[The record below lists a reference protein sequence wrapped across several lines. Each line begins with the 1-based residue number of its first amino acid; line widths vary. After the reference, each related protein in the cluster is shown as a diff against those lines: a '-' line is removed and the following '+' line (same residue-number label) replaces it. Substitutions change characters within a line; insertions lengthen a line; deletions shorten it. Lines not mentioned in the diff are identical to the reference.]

1 MAHEAQFKRV
11 NVDLMYGLP
20 HQNPAN
26 ALSDVQIA
34 LSLGVEHISWYQLT
48 IERNTAFW
56 SSPPKLPSEELIEP
70 MQSQIARLMA
80 EKAMTQY
87 EVSAWSKKGQE
98 ARHNLNYWR
107 FGDYLAIGAGAHG
120 KVTLSN
126 EVFRFQRTRQPQ
138 HYIGHFSDPSATAS
152 SDDLKPI
159 VSADL
164 PGEFMMNALRL
175 KHGVLD
181 SVFETRTGQSV
192 EVIAAQRA
200 ALVNLGLMD
209 ADVTRLRATDLGY
222 RHLDSLIERFI

>member
-1 MAHEAQFKRV
+1 
-11 NVDLMYGLP
+11 
-20 HQNPAN
+20 
-26 ALSDVQIA
+26 
-34 LSLGVEHISWYQLT
+34 
-48 IERNTAFW
+48 
-56 SSPPKLPSEELIEP
+56 
-70 MQSQIARLMA
+70 
-80 EKAMTQY
+80 
-87 EVSAWSKKGQE
+87 
-98 ARHNLNYWR
+98 
-107 FGDYLAIGAGAHG
+107 
-120 KVTLSN
+120 
-126 EVFRFQRTRQPQ
+126 
-138 HYIGHFSDPSATAS
+138 
-152 SDDLKPI
+152 